1 MQAWYKKSLLVS
13 CLFGLLLPYL
23 WIVIASEG
31 TILDQNLV
39 DHKLIAELN
48 EIELKGYINQRTR
61 PMTITENLH
70 TSFIIA
76 LDIWPIYLTVSIV
89 IACII
94 FFVNLFIWP
103 KSKNR
108 P

>member
-1 MQAWYKKSLLVS
+1 MQVWYKKSLLVA

-23 WIVIASEG
+23 WIVITSEG
-31 TILDQNLV
+31 TILDPHLV

-48 EIELKGYINQRTR
+48 EIELKEYIDQRTR

-70 TSFIIA
+70 TSLIIV
-76 LDIWPIYLTVSIV
+76 LDIWPIYLAISTV

-94 FFVNLFIWP
+94 FFVNLFVWP

-108 P
+108 S

>member
-1 MQAWYKKSLLVS
+1 MQARYKKSLLVA
-13 CLFGLLLPYL
+13 CLFGLLLPYF

-39 DHKLIAELN
+39 DHELIAELN
-48 EIELKGYINQRTR
+48 EIELKEYISQRTR
-61 PMTITENLH
+61 PMKINENLH
-70 TSFIIA
+70 ASLIIA
-76 LDIWPIYLTVSIV
+76 LDIWPVYLAISTA
-89 IACII
+89 IAFII

-103 KSKNR
+103 KGKNR